1 MARIRTIKPDFFFDE
16 KITELDHKA
25 RLAFIGLWCYA
36 DKEGKMEDKPKVL
49 KAKLFPY
56 ENIDFNKILTSL
68 ADVNMISRYVVE
80 GKNFLTINNFQK
92 HQRPHHTEKKSEIPD
107 FNGII
112 TVKGTLPDG
121 EERVGREGKGR
132 ERKGKEVKGETKAPE
147 DLTPTDSLLKFFAKE
162 TYWKENQQDLIDA
175 CLDHFRSKGEKKID
189 WEATIRNW
197 CRTDKKYNPK
207 NYESNAKF
215 TCDDLD
221 GEFDTIE
228 EMKEKLSELADK
240 RTCANDLKSN

>member
-56 ENIDFNKILTSL
+56 ENIDFDKILTAL

-80 GKNFLTINNFQK
+80 GKNFLIINNFQK

-112 TVKGTLPDG
+112 TVKDPLQDG
-121 EERVGREGKGR
+121 EEKVGKEGKGKEGKGVYVTFFKEFWDIAP
-132 ERKGKEVKGETKAPE
+132 ERNGKKLGKGEAEIKFNKLKEE
-147 DLTPTDSLLKFFAKE
+147 DLPLILQSIKNYAISKNVKQGIGIKDPHRFISCKDNPE
-162 TYWKENQQDLIDA
+162 YWKEWIEGENITTKKDPDA
-175 CLDHFRSKGEKKID
+175 WMRPGSGI
-189 WEATIRNW
+189 TGI
-197 CRTDKKYNPK
+197 
-207 NYESNAKF
+207 YE
-215 TCDDLD
+215 
-221 GEFDTIE
+221 
-228 EMKEKLSELADK
+228 
-240 RTCANDLKSN
+240 

>member
-56 ENIDFNKILTSL
+56 ENIDFDKILTVL
-68 ADVNMISRYVVE
+68 ADVNMISRYAVE
-80 GKNFLTINNFQK
+80 GKNFLIINNFQK

-112 TVKGTLPDG
+112 TVKDPLEDG
-121 EERVGREGKGR
+121 EEKVGKEGKGK
-132 ERKGKEVKGETKAPE
+132 EGKGKGIESSPPVNFKAS
-147 DLTPTDSLLKFFAKE
+147 DSLKEWCIENNLSSAKLKEFSESCFD
-162 TYWKENQQDLIDA
+162 Y
-175 CLDHFRSKGEKKID
+175 FRSKGVKRID
-189 WEATIRNW
+189 WEATLRNW
-197 CRTDKKYNPK
+197 IRKDKQFNP
-207 NYESNAKF
+207 E
-215 TCDDLD
+215 T
-221 GEFDTIE
+221 
-228 EMKEKLSELADK
+228 SEPEYKQL
-240 RTCANDLKSN
+240 